1 LKDAALAT
9 VLSDVETAYR
19 TLGGVVGLLQTRET
33 YLKLA
38 ESNRNTLRFSYLNGG
53 ASLLDYLDTE
63 KTYRDT
69 RLQFI
74 NLVGS
79 YLTAAAQMN
88 MAVGREVIP

>member
-1 LKDAALAT
+1 M
-9 VLSDVETAYR
+9 
-19 TLGGVVGLLQTRET
+19 
-33 YLKLA
+33 
-38 ESNRNTLRFSYLNGG
+38 RFSYLNGG

-63 KTYRDT
+63 KAYRDT
-69 RLQFI
+69 RLNFI